1 MCRITAQD
9 LEALRE
15 EAAPLGADVSCLSFE
30 MFGEGSDADRSF
42 ERGGFFK
49 GRVLVADRALYDALF
64 PRRTTLSGL
73 YGLATKGV
81 AKLSESYRR
90 GTDKGAN
97 LLGDGLV
104 LGGSFVVDAEHAG
117 GAVLFEKRQAFFG
130 DDATNDELLAALKK
144 AKGFR
149 PLPPQPQQQ
158 LQQLQQQ
165 PAAAAEAAA
174 EAAPK

>member
-15 EAAPLGADVSCLSFE
+15 EAAPLGADVACLSFE

-49 GRVLVADRALYDALF
+49 GRVLVADRALYSALF

-149 PLPPQPQQQ
+149 PLPPPQPPQPPPPPQQPQQQ
-158 LQQLQQQ
+158 PQLKQC
-165 PAAAAEAAA
+165 
-174 EAAPK
+174 

>member
-1 MCRITAQD
+1 MCRITAAD

-15 EAAPLGADVSCLSFE
+15 EVNPLGADVACLSFE

-73 YGLATKGV
+73 YGLATKGM

-90 GTDKGAN
+90 GTDKGSN
-97 LLGDGLV
+97 LLGGADGLI
-104 LGGSFVVDAEHAG
+104 LGGAFVVDAEHAG
-117 GAVLFEKRQAFFG
+117 GAVLLERRQAFIG

-149 PLPPQPQQQ
+149 TLPP
-158 LQQLQQQ
+158 LQ
-165 PAAAAEAAA
+165 AAAAAAA
-174 EAAPK
+174 ADAADAAAPK